1 MFQKIISILTVTFFL
16 FAGCQGRSVSNS
28 LDKNATS
35 AEMIEYLHRA
45 NLPAVRAVEN
55 WQNEYG
61 PGLKI
66 TTDHYEILTTLL
78 EPLILRDVPA
88 FMESCHRAYNS
99 QLEKPIET
107 KTALRIYIFSQR
119 SQWDDFTVS
128 FAGRRATT
136 LLRIKKGAYYL
147 NGDCVAYFI
156 GRDRT
161 FSTLAHEGWHQFNS
175 RHFKFR
181 LPSWLDEGVAM
192 LFEASVQ
199 REGFF
204 YFEPAR
210 NMYRLGELKKTIAK
224 NKMLP
229 LRELVITNPG
239 QVLASDPNAVAAVY
253 SQSYALIRFL
263 REDNYSS
270 RFASYRRLLTDG
282 LEGNWPLSETAG
294 QIATDRNINLT
305 SAWNR
310 IIGPE
315 LFKRYIDEDFEKIEK
330 EYITFCRK
338 IVYHVKFK

>member
-1 MFQKIISILTVTFFL
+1 MFQRIISILTVLFFF
-16 FAGCQGRSVSNS
+16 FAGCQSRSVTGG
-28 LDKNATS
+28 LDRDATS
-35 AEMIEYLHRA
+35 AGLIKYLQRA
-45 NLPAVRAVEN
+45 NLPAVRAVED

-99 QLEKPIET
+99 QLEKTIET
-107 KTALRIYIFSQR
+107 RTSLRIYIFDRR
-119 SQWDDFTVS
+119 SQWEDFTVS
-128 FAGRRATT
+128 FAGRRAPA

-175 RHFKFR
+175 R

-192 LFEASVQ
+192 LFETSVQ
-199 REGFF
+199 REGFY
-204 YFEPAR
+204 YFEPVR

-229 LRELVITNPG
+229 LRELLVTNPG
-239 QVLASDPNAVAAVY
+239 EVLAGDPNGIAAVY

-270 RFASYRRLLTDG
+270 RFANYRRLLTDG
-282 LEGNWPLSETAG
+282 LEGNWPLGRTAR

-315 LFKRYIDEDFEKIEK
+315 LFKKYVDEDFEKIEK
-330 EYITFCRK
+330 EYNAFCRK